1 MLDEH
6 IIRDFSNK
14 IYSKNQ
20 FLEELK
26 TYNDLGFNVYIGT
39 DSKIIKNKIA
49 IVSAI
54 CFHKPGIS
62 GTSGKIFYIKEKINK
77 KQYASLRAR
86 MLLEAYRSIE
96 IAMELENLFSN
107 KLEVH
112 LDVGDTIRSKTAA
125 YEQELQSLVIS
136 QGYNCV
142 IKPFSWAGS
151 AAADRIVKG
160 IRKEDKTNRA
170 GKLPSAQ

>member
-1 MLDEH
+1 
-6 IIRDFSNK
+6 
-14 IYSKNQ
+14 
-20 FLEELK
+20 
-26 TYNDLGFNVYIGT
+26 
-39 DSKIIKNKIA
+39 
-49 IVSAI
+49 
-54 CFHKPGIS
+54 
-62 GTSGKIFYIKEKINK
+62 
-77 KQYASLRAR
+77 

-107 KLEVH
+107 RLEVH

-136 QGYNCV
+136 QGYACV

-160 IRKEDKTNRA
+160 IKKD
-170 GKLPSAQ
+170 